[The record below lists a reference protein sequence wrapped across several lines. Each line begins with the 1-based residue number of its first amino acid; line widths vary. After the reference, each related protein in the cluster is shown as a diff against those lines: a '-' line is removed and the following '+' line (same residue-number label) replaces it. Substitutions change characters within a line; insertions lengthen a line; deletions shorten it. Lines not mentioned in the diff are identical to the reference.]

1 MEMVVTVHAGGDSMP
16 GRHTRARAAG
26 TTLRLVLAALVL
38 LGGPAGA
45 GAQASQGTGEVVEG
59 AKKIGKGVEEAAK
72 GVGKTVTEGAKE
84 VGHKAAEA
92 GKETKPAAEKV
103 GSTAKSFGKSV
114 WEGMK
119 SVGHSVKKFFTGD

>member
-1 MEMVVTVHAGGDSMP
+1 ML
-16 GRHTRARAAG
+16 GRQARARAARP
-26 TTLRLVLAALVL
+26 TLRLLLASLVL
-38 LGGPAGA
+38 IAAPGGAD
-45 GAQASQGTGEVVEG
+45 AQVSKGTGEVVEG

-103 GSTAKSFGKSV
+103 GSTAKSFGESV

-119 SVGHSVKKFFTGD
+119 SVGHSVKKFFTGN

>member
-1 MEMVVTVHAGGDSMP
+1 MP
-16 GRHTRARAAG
+16 GRQSRVRTGGHLLCLGLAGLLLIAAPG
-26 TTLRLVLAALVL
+26 
-38 LGGPAGA
+38 GA
-45 GAQASQGTGEVVEG
+45 GAQVSKGTGEVIDG

-72 GVGKTVTEGAKE
+72 GVGKTVSEGAKE

-103 GSTAKSFGKSV
+103 GSTAKSFGESV

-119 SVGHSVKKFFTGD
+119 SVGHSVKKFFTGS

>member
-1 MEMVVTVHAGGDSMP
+1 MTKRQAH
-16 GRHTRARAAG
+16 ARALG
-26 TTLRLVLAALVL
+26 STLRFALAALVL
-38 LGGPAGA
+38 TVVPGGA
-45 GAQASQGTGEVVEG
+45 GAQVSKGTGEVVEG
-59 AKKIGKGVEEAAK
+59 AKKIGKGVEETAK

-103 GSTAKSFGKSV
+103 GSTAKSFGESV

-119 SVGHSVKKFFTGD
+119 SVGHSVKKFFTGS

>member
-1 MEMVVTVHAGGDSMP
+1 ML
-16 GRHTRARAAG
+16 GRLTRTCAAG
-26 TTLRLVLAALVL
+26 NLARIMLVPLVFIAIT
-38 LGGPAGA
+38 GSA

-59 AKKIGKGVEEAAK
+59 AKKIGKGVEETAK

-103 GSTAKSFGKSV
+103 GSGAKSFGLSV

-119 SVGHSVKKFFTGD
+119 SVGHSVKRFFAGD

>member
-1 MEMVVTVHAGGDSMP
+1 ML
-16 GRHTRARAAG
+16 GRLTRTCAAG
-26 TTLRLVLAALVL
+26 NLARIMLVPLVFIAIT
-38 LGGPAGA
+38 GSA

-59 AKKIGKGVEEAAK
+59 AKKIGK

-103 GSTAKSFGKSV
+103 GSSAKGFGLSV

-119 SVGHSVKKFFTGD
+119 SVGHSVKRFFAGD